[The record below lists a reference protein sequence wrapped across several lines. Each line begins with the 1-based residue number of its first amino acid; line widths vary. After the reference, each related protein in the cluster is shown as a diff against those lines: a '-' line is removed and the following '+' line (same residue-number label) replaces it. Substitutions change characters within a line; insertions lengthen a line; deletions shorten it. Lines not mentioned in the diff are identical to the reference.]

1 MLSMDEGTAVP
12 VTLRPRPMPAGV
24 VTRRVTQ
31 FSLMF
36 DPRNWPI
43 WIVVLICAVVFA
55 GQQRGLVPLETY
67 AFSAEALKDGRW
79 WTPLTSI
86 FMHGDGV
93 NPYISYA
100 HIGMNMWAYVS
111 LAPLV
116 AARFG
121 KSWRGVIPFHIF
133 YLLIGLAGVATFWVF
148 HRDGEIPLV
157 GASGA
162 IYGIYAA
169 MMRLDI
175 FGERVA
181 PLFSRRTLEAVWF
194 FIWSNALVVVL
205 FGGPYLLL
213 QVVSG
218 RPVSLDI
225 PIAWEAHLGG
235 FVAGFFLIGLM
246 KGRGWDHDWKAGIE
260 VMRLDHRVFEPH
272 R

>member
-1 MLSMDEGTAVP
+1 
-12 VTLRPRPMPAGV
+12 
-24 VTRRVTQ
+24 
-31 FSLMF
+31 MF

-43 WIVVLICAVVFA
+43 WLVVLICAAVFA

-67 AFSAEALKDGRW
+67 AFSAQALKAGRW

-93 NPYISYA
+93 NPVISYL
-100 HIGMNMWAYVS
+100 HIGMNMWAYLS

-121 KSWRGVIPFHIF
+121 RGWRGLIPFHIF
-133 YLLIGLAGVATFWVF
+133 YLLIGLAGVATFWAF
-148 HRDGEIPLV
+148 HRDGDIPLV

-169 MMRLDI
+169 VMRLDI
-175 FGERVA
+175 FADRLA
-181 PLFSRRTLEAVWF
+181 PIFSHRTLSAVWF
-194 FIWSNALVVVL
+194 LIWSNALMVAI
-205 FGGPYLLL
+205 FGGLLVL
-213 QVVSG
+213 QG
-218 RPVSLDI
+218 QAPSLEV

-246 KGRGWDHDWKAGIE
+246 KGRGWDRDWKAGVE
-260 VMRLDHRVFEPH
+260 VIRLDHRAFE
-272 R
+272 